1 MLGEYCLSNPKQIY
15 IFERVEAAIH
25 EMNMDSPKEYWSDNE
40 VNLMHLDVF
49 LNPRAGSSKLDIVV
63 FGGYAVKSK
72 YIRIIFDLDLIES
85 IDDSVECA
93 IDGIKREF
101 DID

>member
-1 MLGEYCLSNPKQIY
+1 MLGEYCLCNPKQVY
-15 IFERVEAAIH
+15 VFERIEAAVN
-25 EMNMDSPKEYWSDNE
+25 EMNMDSPKEYWGNRE

-63 FGGYAVKSK
+63 FGGYAAKNK
-72 YIRIIFDLDLIES
+72 NIRIMFDFDLIES
-85 IDDSVECA
+85 IDDSVACA

-101 DID
+101 DIQ